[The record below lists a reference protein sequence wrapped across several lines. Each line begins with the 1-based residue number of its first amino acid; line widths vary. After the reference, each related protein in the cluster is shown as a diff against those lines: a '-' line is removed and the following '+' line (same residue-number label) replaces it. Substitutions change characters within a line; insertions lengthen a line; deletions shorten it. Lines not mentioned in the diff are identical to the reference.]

1 MWIFSACLFDRS
13 ETNRTLHHRGDW
25 REGLRLRHDERL
37 LREGHVPLQVAL
49 VLKSAWHPHLVL
61 QLAQHAAQLI
71 VGLVDVQQIEAL
83 VDGLEGDLR
92 AAVRRDHPLQ
102 ERPLHQHLQR
112 HHRQLGLT
120 AQSHAHVETAHDQ
133 HTRVVGQDLVIQR
146 QVAGANGL
154 RELSVLG
161 ITHGSHWNHRE
172 VEPIQHC
179 LTGQS
184 SEEHVHG
191 DEEEENHSTSH
202 PPCTCT
208 ANCGM
213 RWGRRH

>member
-25 REGLRLRHDERL
+25 REGLRLRHDECL

-61 QLAQHAAQLI
+61 QHAQHAAQLI

-102 ERPLHQHLQR
+102 ERPLH
-112 HHRQLGLT
+112 
-120 AQSHAHVETAHDQ
+120 
-133 HTRVVGQDLVIQR
+133 
-146 QVAGANGL
+146 
-154 RELSVLG
+154 
-161 ITHGSHWNHRE
+161 
-172 VEPIQHC
+172 
-179 LTGQS
+179 
-184 SEEHVHG
+184 
-191 DEEEENHSTSH
+191 
-202 PPCTCT
+202 
-208 ANCGM
+208 
-213 RWGRRH
+213 